1 MWLPAVELNVCSDR
15 FRFALP
21 VDGISDDQDRYMV
34 IVIKSSAVIRD
45 AMRFRVLIA

>member
-1 MWLPAVELNVCSDR
+1 MCSDR

-34 IVIKSSAVIRD
+34 IVIKSLLSSEMQCAFV
-45 AMRFRVLIA
+45 F